1 MTRAVCGVGYQT
13 KGRVG
18 RRASGDGAKRA
29 PRVAREL
36 HDVTN
41 HAVGVTV
48 MRSSASR
55 QHNRTEVGQ
64 QGGRNPADH
73 DATRA
78 FLGGTTWRSCAHR
91 PHLVVRACARSRSG
105 GTGHRANPRRTSSL
119 VVDPLGL
126 RQNVDRH
133 LLDACRFPFPGYA
146 FPGSKL
152 VAPRGDSAGLVWAL
166 TELIIGVPAAH
177 QELVRPPQRVRRQ
190 RKLDAAGGHRIRPA
204 RA

>member
-1 MTRAVCGVGYQT
+1 MSYGAGSSPDDPFPVVRYARLPPGNGYPSFSMRWPAKAITPVRRQCAE
-13 KGRVG
+13 RV
-18 RRASGDGAKRA
+18 
-29 PRVAREL
+29 
-36 HDVTN
+36 
-41 HAVGVTV
+41 
-48 MRSSASR
+48 RS
-55 QHNRTEVGQ
+55 
-64 QGGRNPADH
+64 
-73 DATRA
+73 ATRA